1 MNIHTNTHGLKMESK
16 DFQALVNKTQLSS
29 NERSHVWDLFKTE
42 GVEKAL
48 SFIQKAQTKL
58 DSIGQGLALRKTGL
72 PYQIW
77 GEELIGPGAI
87 AQMDGAMKLPISIA
101 GALMPDA
108 HEGYGLPIGG
118 VLATDNVVIPYAV
131 GVDIACRMM
140 LTIYPVT
147 SEVLKKTSSAE
158 YHNLCSSLLNNTI
171 FGSGSLGIHEGKI
184 EHPILEKSRWSL
196 SKITLGLRDTAIHQ
210 IGTSGTGNHFVEWGE
225 FEIIDPNNPFQLSVG
240 KYLALLSH
248 SGSRGVGFKIAS
260 HYTELAKSLMP
271 NLDSSVQH
279 LAWLP
284 LDQDLGREYWE
295 SMELAGEFASANH
308 HVIHQRVAEAAGLTP
323 IGSVE
328 NHHNFAW
335 REKIILNGIEKELIV
350 HRKGATPAQK
360 GVLGVIPG
368 TMADAGYVVIGKGNV
383 DSLNSASHG
392 SGRLMSRTNAKK
404 TITPIQQATYLEQRG
419 IHLVGG
425 GLDEAP
431 QAYKSIDAV
440 MDAQKDLVDVIGKF
454 QPKIVRMASEEN
466 SNHRARMPKGIV
478 EGE

>member
-1 MNIHTNTHGLKMESK
+1 MEAK
-16 DFQALVNKTQLSS
+16 DFQELVNKTQLSS
-29 NERSHVWDLFKTE
+29 YERGRAWNLFKTE

-48 SFIQKAQTKL
+48 AFVQDIQTKL
-58 DSIGQGLALRKTGL
+58 DSIRQGLALRETSI
-72 PYQIW
+72 PYQVW
-77 GEELIGPGAI
+77 GRNLIEAGAI
-87 AQMDGAMKLPISIA
+87 AQMDGALRLPVSVA

-118 VLATDNVVIPYAV
+118 VLATENAVIPYAV

-147 SEVLKKTSSAE
+147 SEILKEPSSPE
-158 YHNLCSSLLNNTI
+158 YQNLCLAMLNNTI
-171 FGSGSLGIHEGKI
+171 FGSGSSGIHEGKI
-184 EHPILEKSRWSL
+184 EHPILEKSRWNL

-210 IGTSGTGNHFVEWGE
+210 IGTSGGGNHFVEWGE
-225 FEIIDPNNPFQLSVG
+225 LEILDHDNPFDLGKG

-248 SGSRGVGFKIAS
+248 SGSRGVGFKIAT
-260 HYTELAKSLMP
+260 HYTNLAKSLMP
-271 NLDSSVQH
+271 DLDKAVKH

-295 SMELAGEFASANH
+295 SMELAGEFASVNH
-308 HVIHQRVAEAAGLTP
+308 HVIHKRVAKAAGLEP

-335 REKIILNGIEKELIV
+335 REKIIVNGLEKEVIV
-350 HRKGATPAQK
+350 HRKGATPAQN
-360 GVLGVIPG
+360 GTLGVIPG
-368 TMADAGYVVIGKGNV
+368 TMADPGYIVIGKGNMH
-383 DSLNSASHG
+383 SLNSASHG
-392 SGRLMSRTNAKK
+392 GGRLMSRTNAKK
-404 TITPIQQATYLEQRG
+404 TITPIQQADYLKQRG
-419 IHLVGG
+419 IRLFGG

-431 QAYKSIDAV
+431 QAYKSIKDV
-440 MDAQKDLVDVIGKF
+440 IDAQKDLVDIIGKF

-466 SNHRARMPKGIV
+466 IRPRTSMPKGIV